1 MAGEKEAYDEWMRLY
16 TCDDTY
22 WKIPSRYVDRS
33 RVGSYEKRL
42 WKFEKKYPECIDD
55 LVTGAPT
62 CYCVLCVT
70 KDDPPDAIERAYQ
83 RKMTYSIYPDDMIE
97 RAYGILRDKKKRS
110 DYDKILQLFTKVM
123 QSLSATEKRE
133 ITEEHD
139 SWLRDEEERAT
150 GGYLQEH
157 RVSWRALIYRGAP
170 TFYEL
175 LGVDRGKLAS
185 GAKVK
190 CKNRN
195 LDSRLADEVCDIL
208 NNLQLRFEYDF
219 MLDKLDSMLYEDYLE
234 ELNDEGKSWGGRD
247 LLYLMMLRYYDY
259 ILKYVEIDSEHND
272 WNDYTEDRTFYD
284 LLSID
289 AALIPE
295 DKREAERLIRDAYK
309 NKERTPEINLAYS
322 VLKNSRMRDEYD
334 WLLNYGEFVRAMMYA
349 IDTEEASDSELD
361 ALMYGAD
368 MFLP

>member
-1 MAGEKEAYDEWMRLY
+1 MTGEKEAYDEWMRLY
-16 TCDDTY
+16 TCSDPH

-33 RVGSYEKRL
+33 RVGGYEKRL

-70 KDDPPDAIERAYQ
+70 DDDPPDAIERAYQ
-83 RKMTYSIYPDDMIE
+83 RKMKYSIYPDDMIE
-97 RAYGILRDKKKRS
+97 RAYEILKDKKKRS

-123 QSLSATEKRE
+123 QSLSANEKRE
-133 ITEEHD
+133 VTEEHD
-139 SWLRDEEERAT
+139 DWLRDEKERAT
-150 GGYLQEH
+150 GGYLQEN
-157 RVSWRALIYRGAP
+157 RGSWRALIYRGAP

-175 LGVDRGKLAS
+175 LGIDRGELVS

-219 MLDKLDSMLYEDYLE
+219 MLDKLDRMLYEDYLE
-234 ELNDEGKSWGGRD
+234 ELNDEGKSWEGRD
-247 LLYLMMLRYYDY
+247 LSYLMMLRYYDY
-259 ILKYVEIDSEHND
+259 IIKYVEINSEHND
-272 WNDYTEDRTFYD
+272 WKDYTEDRTFYD

-322 VLKNSRMRDEYD
+322 VLKNSRMREKYD
-334 WLLNYGEFVRAMMYA
+334 WLLNYEELVGAMMHT
-349 IDTEEASDSELD
+349 IDTEEASDAEIN
-361 ALMYGAD
+361 ALMEVAD
-368 MFLP
+368 AFLP